1 MGARMGPGTYAAAW
15 RAAGRNTAPPHPRA
29 YRLTRGIP
37 VELPPAAKVIYIAC
51 ISRKVCYVGSS
62 TRGARVRLREHVR
75 ERARARWEEVW
86 VIPLL
91 ATTTSYAVLLAEE
104 RVGRLLDPDD
114 NIRPPGR

>member
-15 RAAGRNTAPPHPRA
+15 RAAGRNTAPPHPQP

-37 VELPPAAKVIYIAC
+37 VELPAARNVIYIAC
-51 ISRKVCYVGSS
+51 VSQKVCYVGSS
-62 TRGARVRLREHVR
+62 TRGASVRLREHVR
-75 ERARARWEEVW
+75 KRARARWEEVW

-91 ATTTSYAVLLAEE
+91 PTTTSYGVLLAEE
-104 RVGRLLDPDD
+104 RVGLMLDPDD